1 MTDSNCG
8 CGCPHDNCG
17 CSEFHETMYLLLD
30 EQLTAEECS
39 RLRAH
44 AEECPNCAQL
54 LSAEAEFRALLRK
67 CCCPPAP
74 VELRQRISYQLRVE
88 FRQS

>member
-8 CGCPHDNCG
+8 CGCPQNDCG
-17 CSEFHETMYLLLD
+17 CSEFYDTMYLLLD
-30 EQLTAEECS
+30 DQLTAEECS

-44 AEECPNCAQL
+44 AAGCPKCAQL
-54 LSAEAEFRALLRK
+54 LSAEAEFRDLLRK

-74 VELRQRISYQLRVE
+74 VELRQRISYQIRVE
-88 FRQS
+88 YRRG